1 MNLAKNHKQPL
12 PETITAEDL
21 LGFKLS
27 DQFAQIKTACPLQFH
42 VVAGAIGLAEDKLE
56 VLETK
61 STPFIY
67 STF

>member
-1 MNLAKNHKQPL
+1 M

-27 DQFAQIKTACPLQFH
+27 DQFAQIKTTCPLQFH

>member
-1 MNLAKNHKQPL
+1 M

-27 DQFAQIKTACPLQFH
+27 DQFAQIKTACPLQYH